1 MTTPINTADTSG
13 AGTSGNSALEKAFAN
28 AIAAAEK
35 TLTISVNGQAE
46 LNALRARPN

>member
-1 MTTPINTADTSG
+1 MDPISTTSTTG
-13 AGTSGNSALEKAFAN
+13 AGSSGNSALEGAFAA

-35 TLTISVNGQAE
+35 TLIISTNGQAE